1 MRCPACNVSD
11 TKVLDSR
18 VASDG
23 FSIRRRRECLK
34 CGFRFSTYEEV
45 EILDLTIVKRNGRK
59 ESYSRE
65 KLTNGL
71 KKSLEKRPITEEN
84 FKKLVSRIERDLQLL
99 RKSEITSQQIGQI
112 VMKELRKTDQ
122 VAYIRY
128 ASVYESFKDAQT
140 FHREL
145 NKLLKENKSKRAV
158 KIKKK

>member
-45 EILDLTIVKRNGRK
+45 EILDLTIVKRDGRK